1 MSLIARVLEAGGIP
15 TVTFSNARD
24 ITTSAGNPR
33 LVFTNYPLG
42 NCTGRPFDPE
52 NQRAILKAGFKL
64 LETAQEP
71 GTVVDTPYVWS
82 TDTEWMR
89 LIFSDEQPFTS
100 DEAEVKRQEALKL
113 ARLQKAKQDVQ
124 GKS

>member
-42 NCTGRPFDPE
+42 NCVGRPFDRE
-52 NQRAILKAGFKL
+52 NQRAILREGFKL
-64 LETAQEP
+64 LESAHRP
-71 GTVVDTPYVWS
+71 GLVVDTPHVWS
-82 TDTEWMR
+82 ADTDWMR
-89 LIFSDEQPFTS
+89 LIFSDAQPFIS
-100 DEAEVKRQEALKL
+100 DAAEAKRQEALQR
-113 ARLQKAKQDVQ
+113 AREQKARQVRDT
-124 GKS
+124 

>member
-42 NCTGRPFDPE
+42 NCAGRPFDQE
-52 NQRAILKAGFKL
+52 NQREVLRAGFRL
-64 LETAQEP
+64 LETATGP

-82 TDTEWMR
+82 ENTDWMQ
-89 LIFSDEQPFTS
+89 LIFTEAQPFNS
-100 DEAEVKRQEALKL
+100 DKAEEMRQDALRRAREQKARDEAK
-113 ARLQKAKQDVQ
+113 
-124 GKS
+124 G

>member
-42 NCTGRPFDPE
+42 NCVGRPFDRE
-52 NQRAILKAGFKL
+52 NQRAILNAGFKL
-64 LETAQEP
+64 LETADRP
-71 GTVVDTPYVWS
+71 GLVVDTPHVWS
-82 TDTEWMR
+82 ADSDWMR
-89 LIFSDEQPFTS
+89 LIFSDAQPFTS
-100 DEAEVKRQEALKL
+100 DAAEAKRQEALQR
-113 ARLQKAKQDVQ
+113 AREQKARQ
-124 GKS
+124 GRDT